1 MDTMHYVGFDI
12 HKNVIAYC
20 VKESDGTIVE
30 QNMIPA
36 TREALARFSDSREA
50 PWKGAME
57 ATMFTGW
64 IFDFLKPYA
73 ASLKVAN
80 PLQLKAI
87 AASKKKNDRLDAAK
101 LADMLRCNL
110 LPECYMA
117 SQRNRD
123 LRRQMRYRNL
133 VVRQSVLMKNRISTI
148 LMEHGIAYN
157 TRSLHGKRYFGA
169 LMDSLEYVSDGAKTL
184 LSISRANL
192 ELFDSIQKNLL
203 ASLQREPDIADR
215 VRRLQTIP
223 GVGEVTALTWALEVD
238 DPHRF
243 SRIDQAVSYCGLCS
257 AQKESAG
264 KTKRG
269 PISKQR
275 NKHLQCVLIE
285 AAKAVPKW
293 SPELAAVRDRER
305 QRGNANRATL
315 AVARKLVSYLLAVDK
330 RQKDFE
336 VRPVAA
342 TS

>member
-1 MDTMHYVGFDI
+1 
-12 HKNVIAYC
+12 
-20 VKESDGTIVE
+20 
-30 QNMIPA
+30 
-36 TREALARFSDSREA
+36 
-50 PWKGAME
+50 
-57 ATMFTGW
+57 
-64 IFDFLKPYA
+64 
-73 ASLKVAN
+73 
-80 PLQLKAI
+80 LQLKAI